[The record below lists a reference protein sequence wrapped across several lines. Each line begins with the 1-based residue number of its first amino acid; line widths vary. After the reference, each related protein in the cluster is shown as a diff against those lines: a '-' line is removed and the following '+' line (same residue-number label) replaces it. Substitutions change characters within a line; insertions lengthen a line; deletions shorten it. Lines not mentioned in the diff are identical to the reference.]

1 MYQALAQLT
10 LPVSAMDI
18 RKVQNVVREIC
29 EGGKIQVSITE
40 DLEELKNSDKV
51 LVVGSKKT
59 IKYEFLTTSEMM
71 ANYFQIIE
79 ESNSQL
85 LKLIDKQKIQPTQYF
100 PIYAFSKICPE
111 ISVIEELKKQQKE
124 KINAIIKDAP
134 ISCKGQHDNPLDV
147 NNDSQIAQSY
157 KTTEIIKSIMSGSMN
172 LDMVKE
178 YLCEYDEKKSTDYR
192 KILCAYD
199 LKKYE

>member
-1 MYQALAQLT
+1 
-10 LPVSAMDI
+10 MDI

-134 ISCKGQHDNPLDV
+134 ISCKGQHNNPLDV

-192 KILCAYD
+192 KILCADD